1 MGKKKPFIDRKTASV
16 YHVVRR
22 SQRDVGTEA
31 TAETLS
37 DFVLMADPDN
47 AKKNEMKRQREEAER
62 EQKLIMIAQN
72 ESSNA
77 LDEFNKE
84 KKKGGTSID
93 FNTLKSHYETAG
105 LLDTTA
111 ATYSKYTKPINRGG
125 MFIDSSAAG
134 DNSTLGEIL
143 TDASKNNLD
152 TALQEAME
160 IHEVGRMLDSIA
172 ISADCME
179 EDVAQALF
187 DFEEGEFEEILDDF
201 CLTANQEPEE
211 EDEVQGFNFEEH
223 IRGLMEK
230 ARLQENGGGEGRELE
245 DDFFGGVKPLH
256 DRIVEEDDE
265 DDFDYDQYGQEEED
279 SLDREFNGHGE
290 EEGNH
295 DANEVN
301 DEEQRVLCQKFEEA
315 LLEYDSDD
323 VGDLDEECE
332 EIVGDRPL
340 EGDAQLDAALNE
352 FLTEKEDDILIEGTK
367 HHKEKRT
374 GGSSYSVL
382 VGKTMVHASELNNE
396 DPSNTLLINIEESK
410 KQMQKDLADA
420 DAILA
425 NPEIDLPPEEILID
439 GKSYFSISSRNPW
452 DCESILS
459 TYSNLD
465 NNPVVIGRS
474 SRRNKKKS
482 NKKKNSVDDDSVI
495 PEDKPVK
502 IQLSNKTGLPLG
514 VFDKPN
520 NAEPEVDY
528 YDESDTYISVNKG
541 EARNKDESLLEK
553 KARKIAIKDERKV
566 NRIQKK
572 MMREAF
578 REEFTK
584 RGYDQVVDAVGGAAV
599 FRFS

>member
-1 MGKKKPFIDRKTASV
+1 MGKNKPFIDRKTASV

-47 AKKNEMKRQREEAER
+47 AKRNELKRQLEA
-62 EQKLIMIAQN
+62 KDGKTAS
-72 ESSNA
+72 SSNDTDD
-77 LDEFNKE
+77 LDEFHVSKRL
-84 KKKGGTSID
+84 GAVD
-93 FNTLKSHYETAG
+93 FNSLKSHYETAG
-105 LLDTTA
+105 LLDSTA

-125 MFIDSSAAG
+125 TFVESSTS
-134 DNSTLGEIL
+134 DNMLGELL
-143 TDASKNNLD
+143 TDTFKNNLD

-172 ISADCME
+172 LSADCME

-211 EDEVQGFNFEEH
+211 DDEVEEFNFEEH
-223 IRGLMEK
+223 IRKLIEK
-230 ARLQENGGGEGRELE
+230 ARLQENGGGEGRALE
-245 DDFFGGVKPLH
+245 DDFFTGVKPLH
-256 DRIVEEDDE
+256 ARIDEEDDE
-265 DDFDYDQYGQEEED
+265 DNFDYDQYDEEEEG
-279 SLDREFNGHGE
+279 SLDREFNGQSGGE
-290 EEGNH
+290 YTKPMT
-295 DANEVN
+295 
-301 DEEQRVLCQKFEEA
+301 DEQQRILCQKFEEA

-323 VGDLDEECE
+323 VGDLDDECE
-332 EIVGDRPL
+332 DIVGDRPL

-374 GGSSYSVL
+374 GGSGYSAL
-382 VGKTMVHASELNNE
+382 VGKTMVPASELDE
-396 DPSNTLLINIEESK
+396 SKTLLVNIEESK
-410 KQMQKDLADA
+410 KQMQKDLAEA
-420 DAILA
+420 DEILA

-482 NKKKNSVDDDSVI
+482 KKKTSIDEDSAI

-514 VFDKPN
+514 VFNKPN
-520 NAEPEVDY
+520 NAEEEKDY
-528 YDESDTYISVNKG
+528 LNESDTYISVNKG
-541 EARNKDESLLEK
+541 EARNKNESLMEK
-553 KARKIAIKDERKV
+553 KVRKISVKEERKIC
-566 NRIQKK
+566 RIQKK

-584 RGYDQVVDAVGGAAV
+584 RGSEQVVDAVGGASV
-599 FRFS
+599 FRIS

>member
-1 MGKKKPFIDRKTASV
+1 
-16 YHVVRR
+16 
-22 SQRDVGTEA
+22 
-31 TAETLS
+31 
-37 DFVLMADPDN
+37 MADPDN
-47 AKKNEMKRQREEAER
+47 AKKNEMKRQREEAE
-62 EQKLIMIAQN
+62 QHTVAQD
-72 ESSNA
+72 SDV
-77 LDEFNKE
+77 LDDSRKE
-84 KKKGGTSID
+84 KKVASVD

-105 LLDTTA
+105 LLDSTA

-125 MFIDSSAAG
+125 MFIDSTAG
-134 DNSTLGEIL
+134 DNTLGEIL
-143 TDASKNNLD
+143 TDASKNDLD

-160 IHEVGRMLDSIA
+160 VREVGRMLDSIA
-172 ISADCME
+172 LSADYLE

-201 CLTANQEPEE
+201 CLTANQEPDR
-211 EDEVQGFNFEEH
+211 EDEVQEFNFEEH
-223 IRGLMEK
+223 IRQLMEK

-256 DRIVEEDDE
+256 DRIVEEEDE
-265 DDFDYDQYGQEEED
+265 DNFDYDQYGQDEED

-290 EEGNH
+290 EE
-295 DANEVN
+295 DTYANQVN
-301 DEEQRVLCQKFEEA
+301 NEEQRVLCQKFEEA

-374 GGSSYSVL
+374 GGSGYSAL

-420 DAILA
+420 DAVLA

-474 SRRNKKKS
+474 SRRNKKKG
-482 NKKKNSVDDDSVI
+482 NKKKNSMDDDSVI

-520 NAEPEVDY
+520 HAEPEVDY
-528 YDESDTYISVNKG
+528 HDESDTYISVNKG
-541 EARNKDESLLEK
+541 EARDKDESLLEK

-584 RGYDQVVDAVGGAAV
+584 RGHDQVVDAVGGAAV
-599 FRFS
+599 FRIS

>member
-47 AKKNEMKRQREEAER
+47 TKRNELKRQLDAADG
-62 EQKLIMIAQN
+62 KSVNDDIN
-72 ESSNA
+72 
-77 LDEFNKE
+77 LDEFNGASG
-84 KKKGGTSID
+84 KKGVD
-93 FNTLKSHYETAG
+93 FTTLKSHYETAG
-105 LLDTTA
+105 LLDSTA
-111 ATYSKYTKPINRGG
+111 TTYSKYTKPINRGG
-125 MFIDSSAAG
+125 TFIDSSTADG
-134 DNSTLGEIL
+134 DTLGELL
-143 TDASKNNLD
+143 TDTSKNNLD
-152 TALQEAME
+152 TALQEAMQ

-172 ISADCME
+172 LTADCME

-201 CLTANQEPEE
+201 CITANEEPEDE
-211 EDEVQGFNFEEH
+211 EVEEFNFEEH

-230 ARLQENGGGEGRELE
+230 ARLQENGGGGGRDLE
-245 DDFFGGVKPLH
+245 DNFFGGVKPLH
-256 DRIVEEDDE
+256 DKIDEEYE
-265 DDFDYDQYGQEEED
+265 DDFDYEQYAEEED
-279 SLDREFNGHGE
+279 SLDREFNGG
-290 EEGNH
+290 
-295 DANEVN
+295 
-301 DEEQRVLCQKFEEA
+301 DEDTKPITDDQQRVLCQKFEEA

-332 EIVGDRPL
+332 DIVGDRPL

-352 FLTEKEDDILIEGTK
+352 FLTEKEDEILIEGTK
-367 HHKEKRT
+367 HQKEKRT
-374 GGSSYSVL
+374 GGSGYSAL
-382 VGKTMVHASELNNE
+382 VGKTMVPASQLDE
-396 DPSNTLLINIEESK
+396 SKTLLINIEESK

-425 NPEIDLPPEEILID
+425 NPEMDLPPEEILID

-474 SRRNKKKS
+474 SRRNKKK
-482 NKKKNSVDDDSVI
+482 NKKKTAMDEDSII
-495 PEDKPVK
+495 PEEKPVK

-520 NAEPEVDY
+520 NSEPEADY
-528 YDESDTYISVNKG
+528 YNETDTYISVNKG
-541 EARNKDESLLEK
+541 EARNKNESLLEK
-553 KARKIAIKDERKV
+553 KVRKIAIKEERKIC
-566 NRIQKK
+566 RIQKK
-572 MMREAF
+572 MMKEAF
-578 REEFTK
+578 RDEFTK
-584 RGYDQVVDAVGGAAV
+584 RGTEQVVDAVGGATV
-599 FRFS
+599 FRIS

>member
-1 MGKKKPFIDRKTASV
+1 
-16 YHVVRR
+16 
-22 SQRDVGTEA
+22 
-31 TAETLS
+31 
-37 DFVLMADPDN
+37 MADPDN
-47 AKKNEMKRQREEAER
+47 VKRNELKRQLNVVEGKDSINNQDADD
-62 EQKLIMIAQN
+62 
-72 ESSNA
+72 A
-77 LDEFNKE
+77 LDEFGAA
-84 KKKGGTSID
+84 KKSAAVD
-93 FNTLKSHYETAG
+93 FHTLKSCYETAG
-105 LLDTTA
+105 LLDSTA

-125 MFIDSSAAG
+125 TFIDSNTTTDAM
-134 DNSTLGEIL
+134 LGELL
-143 TDASKNNLD
+143 TDTSKNNLD

-172 ISADCME
+172 LSADCME
-179 EDVAQALF
+179 DDVAQALF

-211 EDEVQGFNFEEH
+211 DDEVEEFNFEEH
-223 IRGLMEK
+223 IRKLMEK
-230 ARLQENGGGEGRELE
+230 ARLQENGGGECGRELE
-245 DDFFGGVKPLH
+245 DDFFSGVKPLH
-256 DRIVEEDDE
+256 ARIEEEDDE
-265 DDFDYDQYGQEEED
+265 DNFDYDQYGEEEED
-279 SLDREFNGHGE
+279 SLDREFNGQSDGY
-290 EEGNH
+290 
-295 DANEVN
+295 VKPMN
-301 DEEQRVLCQKFEEA
+301 DEQQRVLCQKFEEA

-332 EIVGDRPL
+332 DIVGDRPL

-352 FLTEKEDDILIEGTK
+352 FLTEKEDEILIEGAK

-374 GGSSYSVL
+374 GGSGYSAL
-382 VGKTMVHASELNNE
+382 VGKTMVPASELD
-396 DPSNTLLINIEESK
+396 DPSKTLLVNIEESK

-420 DAILA
+420 DEILA
-425 NPEIDLPPEEILID
+425 NPEMDLPPEEILID
-439 GKSYFSISSRNPW
+439 GKSYFSVSSRNPW

-482 NKKKNSVDDDSVI
+482 KKKTSAFDEDSII
-495 PEDKPVK
+495 PEERPVK

-520 NAEPEVDY
+520 NDGPEVDY

-541 EARNKDESLLEK
+541 EARNKNESSLEK
-553 KARKIAIKDERKV
+553 KVRKIAVKEERKIC
-566 NRIQKK
+566 RIQKK

-584 RGYDQVVDAVGGAAV
+584 RGAEQVVDAVGGASV